1 MGQCLRVKVEI
12 PKSCIKGAYG
22 LGLKL
27 RLPIERSSLKG
38 ESLALIPEPLNVNPK
53 PKTSKRKRSIMNKNH
68 KP

>member
-1 MGQCLRVKVEI
+1 
-12 PKSCIKGAYG
+12 
-22 LGLKL
+22 
-27 RLPIERSSLKG
+27 LKG